1 MHETLRVMAVA
12 DTRRGL
18 TQGDQDFV
26 LADGLWEETAL
37 ATVGTVTSNLNDSG
51 KVYRP
56 YHGRSRRCLVPIA
69 VVSSSV
75 AAMAGLAQPIEVG
88 AVVCQRRTRG

>member
-1 MHETLRVMAVA
+1 MAVA
-12 DTRRGL
+12 DTRRRL

-26 LADGLWEETAL
+26 LADGLWETAL
-37 ATVGTVTSNLNDSG
+37 ATVGTVASSVDDSV

-56 YHGRSRRCLVPIA
+56 YHGKSRRCLVPI
-69 VVSSSV
+69 VVISSSV